1 MPELHLHPDRL
12 RAHALVA
19 AGLADELRAVSAV
32 GASAPSVP
40 LPVADLRDAVCRIA
54 GELAE
59 LSAALSAAAAAA
71 IEGDRAAARSLA
83 RMRGPW

>member
-12 RAHALVA
+12 GAHALVA
-19 AGLADELRAVSAV
+19 AGLADELRAV
-32 GASAPSVP
+32 GASAPSAI
-40 LPVADLRDAVCRIA
+40 LPVADLRDAVCRVA

-59 LSAALSAAAAAA
+59 LSAALSAAAAAT
-71 IEGDRAAARSLA
+71 IEGDRAAARSLV

>member
-12 RAHALVA
+12 GAHALVA
-19 AGLADELRAVSAV
+19 AGLADELRAV
-32 GASAPSVP
+32 GASAPSASR
-40 LPVADLRDAVCRIA
+40 PVADVRDAVCRFA

>member
-1 MPELHLHPDRL
+1 MPELHLYPDRL
-12 RAHALVA
+12 GAHALVA
-19 AGLADELRAVSAV
+19 AGLADELRAV
-32 GASAPSVP
+32 GASAPGGT
-40 LPVADLRDAVCRIA
+40 LPVTDLRDAVCRVA

-71 IEGDRAAARSLA
+71 LEGDRAAVRSLA